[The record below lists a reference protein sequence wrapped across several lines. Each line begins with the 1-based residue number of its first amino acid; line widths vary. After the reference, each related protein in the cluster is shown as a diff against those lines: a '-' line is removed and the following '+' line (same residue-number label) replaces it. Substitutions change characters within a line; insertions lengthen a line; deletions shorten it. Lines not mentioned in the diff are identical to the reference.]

1 MTSKTKAMNFATLCK
16 ENGWTGSFETDEE
29 NDYAKIIAKRKDEE
43 LEIEWVNN
51 QLAAPPK
58 YRFAGTEANLHSAAV
73 AKRHV
78 TGLPD
83 MRVAQ
88 MRRRRQMRQERA
100 KTVSDFD
107 KATAKKFVDRAIKAG
122 KLFPETACESCGELE
137 QFGEIRTLR
146 AHHHAGYA
154 PENRLNVTWLCEKC
168 HKAAHKA
175 QQNSSNG
182 AEVALEVK
190 QFELPFDVLES
201 PNREVLL
208 ACRGNRVVYLNRITH
223 MAEMVYIPK
232 EKNRNWNKLHPVY
245 YMTTA
250 SSGRRIINF
259 IEDSGMFRAIALD
272 TILQVR

>member
-1 MTSKTKAMNFATLCK
+1 MTSKTKALNFATLAK
-16 ENGWTGSFETDEE
+16 EHGWTGSFETDEE

-73 AKRHV
+73 AKRTV
-78 TGLPD
+78 MGAPD

-88 MRRRRQMRQERA
+88 MRRRRAQR
-100 KTVSDFD
+100 
-107 KATAKKFVDRAIKAG
+107 TAR
-122 KLFPETACESCGELE
+122 TA
-137 QFGEIRTLR
+137 Q
-146 AHHHAGYA
+146 
-154 PENRLNVTWLCEKC
+154 
-168 HKAAHKA
+168 

-182 AEVALEVK
+182 AEVQLEVK
-190 QFELPFDVLES
+190 QFELPFDVIES

-223 MAEMVYIPK
+223 MAEMVFIPK